1 MKYAEAYVS
10 TMHCERAPIREAAVL
25 AYPNGST
32 LVARNYIEA
41 MLYVVLGTRGEIV
54 PDIYA
59 AESCDY
65 DGVNFHPLADA
76 RPAWFGHYG
85 ERWKRPDWLDMQ
97 VESPQICGV
106 YDLGAGH
113 ILFCRIVPA
122 NPAAGRPMSLS
133 AEVLDRG
140 GCEWNADHWNPMII
154 PGTHQLDPD
163 RPQTVVALLDA
174 IDERVRATPL
184 ELADRYFS
192 QREALTCASSAQEVA
207 AVAALRRALTAM
219 IAANVAAAKGGAA

>member
-41 MLYVVLGTRGEIV
+41 MRYVVLGTRGEIV

-65 DGVNFHPLADA
+65 DGVNLHPLADA
-76 RPAWFGHYG
+76 RPAWFGHYS
-85 ERWKRPDWLDMQ
+85 ERLKRPDWLGLQ
-97 VESPQICGV
+97 VPPNICV
-106 YDLGAGH
+106 VRDLGAGR
-113 ILFCRIVPA
+113 ILFCRVTQA
-122 NPAAGRPMSLS
+122 NPAAGFPMSLS
-133 AEVLDRG
+133 AAVLNRE
-140 GCEWNADHWNPMII
+140 GCAWNADPWNPMID
-154 PGTHQLDPD
+154 PETHQLDPN
-163 RPQTVVALLDA
+163 RPQDVVDLLDA
-174 IDERVRATPL
+174 IEERVRATPL

-192 QREALTCASSAQEVA
+192 RREALTCASPAHDVD
-207 AVAALRRALTAM
+207 AVAALRRALTAT
-219 IAANVAAAKGGAA
+219 IAANVAAAQGGAA